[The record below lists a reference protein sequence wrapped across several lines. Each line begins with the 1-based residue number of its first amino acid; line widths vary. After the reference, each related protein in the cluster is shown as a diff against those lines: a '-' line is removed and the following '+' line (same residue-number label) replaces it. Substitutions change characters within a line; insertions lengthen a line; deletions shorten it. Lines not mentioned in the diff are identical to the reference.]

1 MRTLAFIAAVFLC
14 CIAQPMHAQ
23 GTAGENATSEP
34 RFIVDMPTAGV
45 LSRLHHSVGVYAFPE
60 GGVMLEW
67 SIAPFNEFNV
77 GISYGGSG
85 VIGAGIPDWQPWPGL
100 HAKYRIIAETLN
112 FPAITVGFSS
122 QGRGA
127 YLDGLDKFV
136 TQSPGLY
143 AVASKSFVFLGRL
156 DLHGGVNY
164 AFEGAADDRSPNI
177 YVGLEKSVGNI
188 FSAAIEYN
196 ATFMENLGETMRHRG
211 LLNASIRC
219 SIGKGFT
226 LEFQARD
233 LLTNFRNADHI
244 SRSLALEYI
253 EAL

>member
-1 MRTLAFIAAVFLC
+1 MRALAFSAAVFLC
-14 CIAQPMHAQ
+14 CIAQSVLAQ
-23 GTAGENATSEP
+23 GTAGEEATAEP
-34 RFIVDMPTAGV
+34 RFVVDMPTAGV
-45 LSRLHHSVGVYAFPE
+45 LSRLHHSVGVYAFPD
-60 GGVMLEW
+60 GGVMMEW

-100 HAKYRIIAETLN
+100 HAKYRILSETLD

-127 YLDGLDKFV
+127 HLDELDKFE
-136 TQSPGLY
+136 TQSPGLF
-143 AVASKSFVFLGRL
+143 AVASKSFEFLGRL

-164 AFEGAADDRSPNI
+164 AFEGASGDRAPNI
-177 YVGLEKSVGNI
+177 YIGLEKSVGNI

-196 ATFMENLGETMRHRG
+196 ATFMENLGQTMRHRG
-211 LLNASIRC
+211 LLNASVRC

-233 LLTNFRNADHI
+233 LLTNFNNADHI